1 MTFAQRMIAIALFPL
16 GFLLLYVL
24 MTGSNALDDRS
35 KAAATVEATEY
46 VSEFSQLI
54 HELQKARGM
63 SAGFVG
69 SKGAA
74 FGDALRDQRALVDQT
89 LPNVVTSIQ
98 AMERTAPEYVERY
111 SSMIEMLTGTRERIN
126 AQDITVPE
134 LAGYYSG
141 TIRSLFDLTKLSTS
155 DLKNAELVR
164 RANALIAV
172 MEAKE
177 RAGLERAMSA
187 TGFGSG
193 AFGQSVYG
201 RFATLGAAQQT
212 FIGAAREYAA
222 AQDKQA
228 FENLVGLES
237 YADIERLRSIVHS
250 NRYVGTLEGV
260 TGPEWFAVSTA

>member
-1 MTFAQRMIAIALFPL
+1 MTFGRRMIAIALFPL

-54 HELQKARGM
+54 HDLQKERGM

-126 AQDITVPE
+126 AQDVTVPE

-155 DLKNAELVR
+155 DLKNA
-164 RANALIAV
+164 
-172 MEAKE
+172 
-177 RAGLERAMSA
+177 
-187 TGFGSG
+187 
-193 AFGQSVYG
+193 
-201 RFATLGAAQQT
+201 
-212 FIGAAREYAA
+212 
-222 AQDKQA
+222 
-228 FENLVGLES
+228 
-237 YADIERLRSIVHS
+237 
-250 NRYVGTLEGV
+250 
-260 TGPEWFAVSTA
+260 